1 MAETRSMSRRGTLA
15 AAALLAAGK
24 AGAQPWRPA
33 RPVRLVLP
41 FAPGGI
47 TDILAR
53 AIAEPLGAS
62 LGQTVVVENR
72 PGGGG
77 NIAGEAVSRAPADGT
92 TLLVASQ
99 GMTTMNSALYRA
111 LPYDPDN
118 DFLPIAVLARQPN
131 FIVGNPSLTAG
142 ASLGDLLARA
152 KASPGTLTFGSP
164 GVGSYAHISGELIR
178 FMAGVELTHVPYR
191 GSSLMLTDLIAGQ
204 LWLGLDAVATSMP
217 HVRNGGLRA
226 LAVTSPQRNR
236 AFPEVPTVAETT
248 GFPLAGYDADAW
260 YAVYAHRDTPEP
272 ILATLDGAIRAAVAR
287 PAFGQ
292 LLEDRAADPMPDG
305 RAELLVR
312 LRQEQRKWQDVLR
325 RSGARAE

>member
-1 MAETRSMSRRGTLA
+1 MAETRRIARRGALV
-15 AAALLAAGK
+15 AAALLAARP
-24 AGAQPWRPA
+24 ALAQPWRPA
-33 RPVRLVLP
+33 RPLRLVLP

-53 AIAEPLGAS
+53 AIAEPLGTS

-111 LPYDPDN
+111 LPYDPDH
-118 DFLPIAVLARQPN
+118 DFLPLAVLAKQPN
-131 FIVGNPSLTAG
+131 FIVANPALTAG
-142 ASLGDLLARA
+142 ASLADLLARA

-164 GVGSYAHISGELIR
+164 GVGSYAHISGELLR

-236 AFPEVPTVAETT
+236 AFPEVPTVAETL
-248 GFPLAGYDADAW
+248 PGYDADAW
-260 YAVYAHRDTPEP
+260 YAVYAHKDTPEP
-272 ILATLDGAIRAAVAR
+272 ILAALDGAIRAAIAR
-287 PAFGQ
+287 PAYAQ
-292 LLEDRAADPMPDG
+292 LIEDRAADPMPDS

-312 LRQEQRKWQDVLR
+312 LHQEQRKWQDVVR

>member
-1 MAETRSMSRRGTLA
+1 MAENSSMGRRGTLA
-15 AAALLAAGK
+15 AAALLASGVAR
-24 AGAQPWRPA
+24 AQPWRPA
-33 RPVRLVLP
+33 RPLRLVLP
-41 FAPGGI
+41 FAAGGI

-92 TLLVASQ
+92 ILLVASQ

-118 DFLPIAVLARQPN
+118 DFIPLAVLAKQPN
-131 FIVGNPSLTAG
+131 FVVGNPALTAG

-152 KASPGTLTFGSP
+152 KASPGVLTFGSP

-191 GSSLMLTDLIAGQ
+191 GSPLMLTDLIAGQ
-204 LWLGLDAVATSMP
+204 LVLGLDAVATSMP

-236 AFPEVPTVAETT
+236 AFPDVPTVAETS
-248 GFPLAGYDADAW
+248 GFPMAGYDADAW
-260 YAVYAHRDTPEP
+260 YAVYAHKDTPEP
-272 ILATLDGAIRAAVAR
+272 IMATLDAALRAAIAR

-292 LLEDRAADPMPDG
+292 LLEDRAADRMPDS

-312 LRQEQRKWQDVLR
+312 LRQEQRKWQDVVR